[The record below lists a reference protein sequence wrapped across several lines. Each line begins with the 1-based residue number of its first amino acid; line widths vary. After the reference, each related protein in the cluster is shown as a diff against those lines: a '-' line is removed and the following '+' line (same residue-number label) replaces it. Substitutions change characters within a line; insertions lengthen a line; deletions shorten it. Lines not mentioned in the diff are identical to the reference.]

1 MLAPDSPQDNGMSD
15 IKNIDVDVLFAH
27 PQNPRLTLRS
37 DVVDALMV
45 NIGKQFDPAH
55 ALLVRPWENGYQV
68 LSGHHRLEAAKRNGL
83 ESVPCWVRDMDDDE
97 AYMALVTSNSQGELS
112 PLEIGFHALNCVAL
126 SAGGRGRKGGLSAY
140 AERVGKSQPF
150 ISQLVKAAEVAKGIT
165 QVIGLETKTKH
176 LNAIHSLPESC
187 WADAVKHMLDKDWSA
202 AETQQRVKDS
212 EASTD
217 KRRIALFFGKTSQ
230 RELKR
235 MDDLRQQ
242 VAQNIE
248 YEELKAEWLDWLNV
262 NDPTDIKEFQA
273 KRIEIEEQVFE
284 RREAEAE
291 AAEAQRA
298 ITLPQL
304 VLADPPWRYDFA
316 QSDSRQIENQYP
328 SATVEEIIDHSPE
341 THHDCVLFMWATV
354 AKLQEAFEVMQG
366 WGFEYK
372 THAVWDKQKI
382 GMGYWFRG
390 QHELLLVGT
399 KGQASPPDEVN
410 RVSSVFSE
418 PRGKHS
424 AKPECVYNWIESAFP
439 NINKLEMY
447 CRNPREGWVV
457 FGNESEAA

>member
-1 MLAPDSPQDNGMSD
+1 MHENISQID
-15 IKNIDVDVLFAH
+15 INKLQPH
-27 PQNPRLTLRS
+27 PQNPRLSLRQ
-37 DVVDALMV
+37 DVVDALII
-45 NIGKQFDPAH
+45 NIGKNFDPAH
-55 ALLVRPWENGYQV
+55 ALLVRETASGYEV

-83 ESVPCWVRDMDDDE
+83 ESVPCWVRDMNDDE

-126 SAGGRGRKGGLSAY
+126 SAGGRGQKGGLSAY

-150 ISQLVKAAEVAKGIT
+150 ISQLVKAAEVAKGISGLM
-165 QVIGLETKTKH
+165 GLETKTQH

-187 WADAVKHMLDKDWSA
+187 WPEAVQFMLDKGWSKE
-202 AETQQRVKDS
+202 ETQKRVKDS
-212 EASTD
+212 EASTE
-217 KRRIALFFGKTSQ
+217 KRRIALFVGKTSQ

-248 YEELKAEWLDWLNV
+248 YEDLKAEWLDWLNV

-273 KRIEIEEQVFE
+273 QRIEIEERVLE
-284 RREAEAE
+284 RREAEEE
-291 AAEAQRA
+291 AAKAQRE

-328 SATVEEIIDHSPE
+328 SATVDEIIDHSPE

-399 KGQASPPDEVN
+399 KGQASPPEEAN

-418 PRGKHS
+418 GRGKHS
-424 AKPECVYNWIESAFP
+424 KKPECVYQWLDTAFP

-447 CRNPREGWVV
+447 CRESRQGWVV
-457 FGNESEAA
+457 FGNESGVA

>member
-1 MLAPDSPQDNGMSD
+1 MSD
-15 IKNIDVDVLFAH
+15 IKNISPNLLTAH
-27 PQNPRLTLRS
+27 PNNPRISLRD
-37 DVVDALMV
+37 DVVYALMV
-45 NIGKQFDPAH
+45 NIGSQFDPAY
-55 ALLVRPWENGYQV
+55 ALLVRPLGETYQV

-83 ESVPCWVRDMDDDE
+83 ESVPCWVREMDDDE

-126 SAGGRGRKGGLSAY
+126 SAGGRGQKGGLSAY
-140 AERVGKSQPF
+140 AEQVGKSKGK
-150 ISQLVKAAEVAKGIT
+150 ISEYRNAAEVAHNCSHVGT
-165 QVIGLETKTKH
+165 LLEKAAH

-187 WADAVKHMLDKDWSA
+187 WPEAVQAMLDKGWSA

-212 EASTD
+212 KASTD
-217 KRRIALFFGKTSQ
+217 KRRIALFLEKTSQ

-235 MDDLRQQ
+235 MDELREQ
-242 VAQNIE
+242 VAKNIE
-248 YEELKAEWLDWLNV
+248 YEDLKAEWLEWLND
-262 NDPTDIKEFQA
+262 NDPIDIKEFQA
-273 KRIEIEEQVFE
+273 KRIEIEERVFE
-284 RREAEAE
+284 RREEEAE

-328 SATVEEIIDHSPE
+328 SATVDEIIGHAPD

-354 AKLQEAFEVMQG
+354 AKLQEAFDVMQG

-399 KGQASPPDEVN
+399 KGQAAPPDESH

-418 PRGKHS
+418 ARGKHS
-424 AKPECVYNWIESAFP
+424 AKPECVYQWIEAAFP
-439 NINKLEMY
+439 TINKLEMY
-447 CRNPREGWVV
+447 CRNPRQGWLV